1 MSWWNF
7 LLLVVAVAIVIV
19 IAGHCQFLM
28 QSGTGRIDG
37 IPVYILPSIRSTAV
51 VAVFQASRRII
62 PHHTFMVALV
72 FATLVLL
79 CFVTITSCWSELQ
92 RCKQYKEEKEN
103 AKVVHDS
110 FAMIWLVW
118 RLTLKITGWCENGQT
133 FYTHIKQW
141 LPNPWNCSDE
151 WFILVCIWDFY
162 ESLLQKMKYTKSRA
176 PLGFQH
182 LTLSPSS
189 SLPSKVQ

>member
-1 MSWWNF
+1 M
-7 LLLVVAVAIVIV
+7 LLVVAVAIVIV

-79 CFVTITSCWSELQ
+79 CFVTITSC
-92 RCKQYKEEKEN
+92 
-103 AKVVHDS
+103 
-110 FAMIWLVW
+110 
-118 RLTLKITGWCENGQT
+118 
-133 FYTHIKQW
+133 
-141 LPNPWNCSDE
+141 
-151 WFILVCIWDFY
+151 
-162 ESLLQKMKYTKSRA
+162 
-176 PLGFQH
+176 
-182 LTLSPSS
+182 
-189 SLPSKVQ
+189 

>member
-7 LLLVVAVAIVIV
+7 LLLVVAVAIAIV

-37 IPVYILPSIRSTAV
+37 IPVYVLPSIRSTAV

-118 RLTLKITGWCENGQT
+118 RLTLKDNWMMWKWTDFLYPYKAVIAKSLKLFWWMI
-133 FYTHIKQW
+133 YTRMYLRLLWVPVAK
-141 LPNPWNCSDE
+141 DE
-151 WFILVCIWDFY
+151 IHEI
-162 ESLLQKMKYTKSRA
+162 
-176 PLGFQH
+176 
-182 LTLSPSS
+182 
-189 SLPSKVQ
+189 